1 MTWND
6 TYLNLFGRCLELYKS
21 GNKEFETYYRDED
34 LVFLKQIGYRKRE
47 FFDFVEDYADSGDPT
62 PSTAVLIAAV
72 RRDYL
77 LVVQDGKPTEGPLVT
92 RDSIPAKD
100 SVVDGITYLPRMIV
114 KAEAKLRGELD
125 PDLMFCCGGDRR
137 CLRDNGN
144 LHPAD
149 FLRRVWAADG
159 DHQKVVDWVK
169 AQRS

>member
-1 MTWND
+1 MSWND
-6 TYLNLFGRCLELYKS
+6 TFLALFNRCLVLYQD
-21 GNKEFETYYRDED
+21 GNKEFETYYSEED
-34 LVFLKQIGYRKRE
+34 LAFLRSIGYRKRE
-47 FFDFVEDYADSGDPT
+47 FFDFVEDYADAGDPS

-72 RRDYL
+72 RRDYF
-77 LVVQDGKPTEGPLVT
+77 LVIQEGKISTDPVVT

-100 SVVDGITYLPRMIV
+100 CVVDGITYLPRLIE
-114 KAEAKLRGELD
+114 KAQAKLRGLLD

-137 CLRDNGN
+137 CLRENN

-169 AQRS
+169 SQK

>member
-6 TYLNLFGRCLELYKS
+6 EFLALFDRCLGLYRD
-21 GNKEFETYYRDED
+21 GNKEFETYYNDED
-34 LVFLKQIGYRKRE
+34 IAFLKEIGYRKRE
-47 FFDFVEDYADSGDPT
+47 FFDFVEDYADGGDPT

-72 RRDYL
+72 RRDYFQ
-77 LVVQDGKPTEGPLVT
+77 VVQNGEIAGGPMVT

-100 SVVDGITYLPRMIV
+100 SIVDGITYLPRMIE
-114 KAEAKLRGELD
+114 KAEAKLRGQLD

-137 CLRDNGN
+137 CLRENGDI
-144 LHPAD
+144 HPAD

-169 AQRS
+169 SQK

>member
-6 TYLNLFGRCLELYKS
+6 QFLALFDRCVALYRD
-21 GNKEFETYYRDED
+21 GNEDFETYYNDED
-34 LVFLKQIGYRKRE
+34 IELLKEIGYGKRE
-47 FFDFVEDYADSGDPT
+47 FFDFVEDYADGGDPT

-72 RRDYL
+72 RRDYFMA
-77 LVVQDGKPTEGPLVT
+77 VQKGETSSDPLVT

-100 SVVDGITYLPRMIV
+100 SVVDGITYLPRMIE
-114 KAEAKLRGELD
+114 KAEAKLRGLLD
-125 PDLMFCCGGDRR
+125 PDLMFCCGGDRA
-137 CLRDNGN
+137 CLRDNG

-169 AQRS
+169 TQK

>member
-6 TYLNLFGRCLELYKS
+6 TYLRLFERCLELYKS
-21 GNKEFETYYRDED
+21 GNKEFETYYQDED

-77 LVVQDGKPTEGPLVT
+77 LVVQDGKLTAGPSVT

-169 AQRS
+169 SQRS